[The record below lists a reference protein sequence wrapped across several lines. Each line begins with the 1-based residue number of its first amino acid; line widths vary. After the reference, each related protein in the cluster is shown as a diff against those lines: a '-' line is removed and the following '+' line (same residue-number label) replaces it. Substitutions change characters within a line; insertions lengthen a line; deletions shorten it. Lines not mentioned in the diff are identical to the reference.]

1 MINNITINTDKP
13 ISHDYV
19 PPRKSMFY
27 SYIFSLLMAIIYTR
41 TSSPIIGYIN
51 TFVIL
56 CTMLTATK
64 QECFLLLMGL
74 QFVDRAIV
82 IGIGSSKMSFL
93 LVAYAII
100 IIKYYIKDNG
110 GISSAIIGFLALFIL
125 DFINTGLKYDMAFFD
140 IVLWL
145 LSFWYMFEF
154 LKGEM
159 SLDLHDVIVYFC
171 LGVWTICII
180 QILDEYFALGHTL
193 DPNMYGKW
201 LSLSDS
207 AKLGGFDGR
216 QTLLRFGTAYK
227 QISGTN
233 GVAFDLS
240 LGMCLCL
247 FGLTANH
254 KKHQFFYV
262 FTLISFAYF
271 GFLTISRGFYIE
283 LVILFVLFFLTSTK
297 RADKLFIYLTISIV
311 VGFVF
316 LIFVLDDVSILFDAV
331 SDRFDQGNSTRTVL
345 IENSIKVFFGDD
357 RTLLFGSGTQYPG
370 FWRFTAHNHIFDSL
384 VSLGSFGCMLYYYII
399 INSYNKMKRFG
410 QPFKL
415 FNYIPLIML
424 FSYRMISGRVSDIVF
439 YYLLIICLVLTQYD
453 YEGEGEKL
461 CITSH

>member
-1 MINNITINTDKP
+1 MINNSTLNLPNTLTNE
-13 ISHDYV
+13 YV
-19 PPRKSMFY
+19 SPRKSMFY

-51 TFVIL
+51 TIVIL
-56 CTMLTATK
+56 CTLLAATK
-64 QECFLLLMGL
+64 QESFLLLMGL
-74 QFVDRAIV
+74 QFVSRAIT
-82 IGIGSSKMSFL
+82 INIGSSKMSFL

-100 IIKYYIKDNG
+100 IIKYYINNNAG
-110 GISSAIIGFLALFIL
+110 VSSAIIGFLALFIL
-125 DFINTGLKYDMAFFD
+125 DFVNTGSKYDMAFID
-140 IVLWL
+140 IVIWL

-154 LKGEM
+154 LKSEM
-159 SLDLHDVIVYFC
+159 RLDLNDVIVYFC
-171 LGVWTICII
+171 LGVWTVCII
-180 QILDEYFALGHTL
+180 QILDEYFALGQTL

-201 LSLSDS
+201 LSFLDS

-216 QTLLRFGTAYK
+216 QTVLRFGTAYK

-233 GVAFDLS
+233 GLAFDLS
-240 LGMCLCL
+240 FGMCLCL

-271 GFLTISRGFYIE
+271 GFLTISRGFYVE

-316 LIFVLDDVSILFDAV
+316 FIFILDDVNILFDAV
-331 SDRFDQGNSTRTVL
+331 SDRFNEGNSTRTVL

-357 RTLLFGSGTQYPG
+357 RTLFFGSGTQYPG
-370 FWRFTAHNHIFDSL
+370 FWGFTAHNHIFDSL
-384 VSLGSFGCMLYYYII
+384 VSLGSFGCLLYYYII

-424 FSYRMISGRVSDIVF
+424 ISYRMISGRVSDIVF
-439 YYLLIICLVLTQYD
+439 YYLLIICLVLTQYN